1 LKCGGDDD
9 YWTTEI
15 TRCNLRFFYWGI
27 NINLIEICFCFW
39 INTIIIT
46 FTGFTSVT
54 WCKISIN
61 QLLFYW
67 LLAACFCFGF
77 CAWAVTVHFQW
88 LLRSEFIFFLNN
100 KGMFKETKSFQT
112 HKPIQ
117 PKPNTPLHTLP
128 YLASQT
134 DTQETGCVS
143 KIPRERQKTRKNNNP
158 YFLAKFLFI
167 YLFLN
172 TDTLHRWPE
181 RNIQLLENE
190 PEARRDPVRSLYL
203 YN

>member
-1 LKCGGDDD
+1 
-9 YWTTEI
+9 
-15 TRCNLRFFYWGI
+15 
-27 NINLIEICFCFW
+27 
-39 INTIIIT
+39 
-46 FTGFTSVT
+46 
-54 WCKISIN
+54 
-61 QLLFYW
+61 
-67 LLAACFCFGF
+67 
-77 CAWAVTVHFQW
+77 
-88 LLRSEFIFFLNN
+88 
-100 KGMFKETKSFQT
+100 MFKETKSFQT

-190 PEARRDPVRSLYL
+190 PEARRDPMPHHLHLERQHRREQDRKQMANKVHPLKGRGKSIASVQEQ
-203 YN
+203 